1 MGKEIVVNL
10 IPLIFLI
17 FSSIVLF
24 IGYLV
29 CLCWYYKLRKQ
40 YQELILEIEIHK
52 VDAEVLINHIE
63 AAMQKEKEAIQQ
75 EKEKLE

>member
-1 MGKEIVVNL
+1 MEKEIVVNT
-10 IPLIFLI
+10 IPLILLI

-29 CLCWYYKLRKQ
+29 CLYGYYKLRKQ
-40 YQELILEIEIHK
+40 YQELLIEIELYK

-63 AAMQKEKEAIQQ
+63 AAMQKEKE
-75 EKEKLE
+75 KLE

>member
-10 IPLIFLI
+10 IPLMFLI

-29 CLCWYYKLRKQ
+29 CLYGYYKLRKQ
-40 YQELILEIEIHK
+40 YQELLIEIELYK
-52 VDAEVLINHIE
+52 VDAEVLVNHIE
-63 AAMQKEKEAIQQ
+63 AAMQKEKE
-75 EKEKLE
+75 KLE

>member
-1 MGKEIVVNL
+1 MEKEIVVNL
-10 IPLIFLI
+10 IPLMFLI

-29 CLCWYYKLRKQ
+29 CLYGYYKLRKQ
-40 YQELILEIEIHK
+40 YQELLIEIELYK

-63 AAMQKEKEAIQQ
+63 AAMQKEKE
-75 EKEKLE
+75 KLE